1 MKVEGSIRRVYAPL
15 NITRAVVIGGTP
27 TTQVYKSIEGAF
39 EPNRLITPTT
49 VTPVITVNDKD
60 GIYPNGNANAQL
72 SSMQWLVNGVDVTTL
87 ADYTNG
93 LYAIDNSLTSTRGS
107 LIVKKNVDPL
117 TPISLSFRALLPDT
131 RQGINVKI
139 AIDKIMFS
147 SQDVADDKYTIEP
160 DQPVELNY
168 NPITDGDTIAF
179 TSKVYRGKDIIDNT
193 TAGLSFLLYYMNGTN
208 RVLTTTSNSP
218 EIISQVNG
226 VFTFDL
232 RMIQKRDYAVALLNN
247 SIEVA
252 SYQFSINR
260 KYPEGISCDLVDYG
274 AIQPTQKVI
283 PRKALVHTRL
293 GLLANPEN
301 YFTIEWHTI
310 SNTKGDVPHNQGSM
324 AAIDADR
331 AGLGTDPIKV
341 YCTVDE
347 KPAMSLVTDE
357 IGNVYT
363 DELGNPYIA
372 N

>member
-1 MKVEGSIRRVYAPL
+1 MKIEGNIRRVYSPL
-15 NITRAVVIGGTP
+15 NITKDYVIGGTP
-27 TTQVYKSIEGAF
+27 TTQVFKSIEGAF

-49 VTPVITVNDKD
+49 VTPVITVNDRD

-72 SSMQWLVNGVDVTTL
+72 ASIQWLVNGVDVTTM

-93 LYAIDNSLTSTRGS
+93 LYAIDNSISATRGT

-117 TPISLSFRALLPDT
+117 TPMSLSFRALLPDT

-147 SQDVADDKYTIEP
+147 SQEVADDKYTIEP

-168 NPITDGDTIAF
+168 NPITDGDTKTF
-179 TSKVYRGKDIIDNT
+179 TSKVWRGKDVIDNA

-208 RVLTTTSNSP
+208 RVLTTASNSP
-218 EIISQVNG
+218 EIVSSING
-226 VFTFDL
+226 AFTFDL
-232 RMIQKRDYAVALLNN
+232 RMIQKRDYAVALLKDGV
-247 SIEVA
+247 EAA

-260 KYPEGISCDLVDYG
+260 KYPEGLTCDLVDYG
-274 AIQPTQKVI
+274 AIQPTQRVI
-283 PRKALVHTRL
+283 PRKALVHSRL
-293 GLLANPEN
+293 GLITNPEN
-301 YFTIEWHTI
+301 YFTIEWHTV
-310 SNTKGDVPHNQGSM
+310 STTKGDVTHNQGSV

-331 AGLGTDPIKV
+331 TGLGVEPIKV

-357 IGNVYT
+357 SGNTYT
-363 DELGNPYIA
+363 DESGNPYIA